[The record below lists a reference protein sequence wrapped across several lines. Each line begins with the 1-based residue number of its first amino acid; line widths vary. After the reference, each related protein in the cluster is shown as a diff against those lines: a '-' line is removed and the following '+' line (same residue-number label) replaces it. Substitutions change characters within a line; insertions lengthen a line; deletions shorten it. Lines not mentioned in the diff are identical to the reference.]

1 MTGPAQLL
9 MENASGGASHDPV
22 LVFDGG
28 CPFCRRFALL
38 SELRGGL
45 PGLGLRDGRADNEL
59 RRDLRRRG
67 FDLNR
72 GAVLLA
78 GDQVLHGAEAI
89 RWLCERMRPSDG
101 LLRLMSSVLADPRR
115 ARGLYPLLLLARR
128 LALTAKGL
136 PLDPDR

>member
-9 MENASGGASHDPV
+9 TENASGKASHGAV

-28 CPFCRRFALL
+28 CPFCRSFALR
-38 SELRGGL
+38 SELHGGL
-45 PGLGLRDGRADNEL
+45 PGLGLRDGRVDNEL
-59 RRDLRRRG
+59 RRELRRSG

-72 GAVLLA
+72 GAVLIT

-89 RWLCERMRPSDG
+89 QWLCEHMRPSDA
-101 LLRLMSSVLADPRR
+101 LLRLLTSVLAAPRR
-115 ARGLYPLLLLARR
+115 ARALYPLLLLARR
-128 LALTAKGL
+128 LALTAWGL